1 MKLGIAILAA
11 GQGTRMNSRLP
22 KVLHPLAGKPLLG
35 HVLETARALAPARIA
50 VIYGHGGEQVR
61 EAFEGVPCHW
71 ILQAQQQGTG
81 HALLQARDAL
91 SELDRI
97 LVLYGDVPLIR
108 ADTLSRLLAEAADA
122 DLGLLT
128 VRLEDPT
135 GYGRILRDEAGQ
147 VRGIVEQGDANAQ
160 ELAIREVNTGIL
172 VARGAKLWNWLS
184 RIGQDNAQGE
194 YYLTDIVAL
203 AAAEGVSIATSQP
216 EAPKEV
222 LGVNDRLQLAK
233 LERWFQYQQAEALLR
248 QGVSLLDPHRID
260 IRGVLRVG
268 RDVTLDINCILEGEV
283 DLGDGVSVGPNCC
296 LKNCTIGAH
305 TEILAHSVIEG
316 ARVGESVRIGPFA
329 RIRPQTVLSDR
340 VRVGNFVEVKQSQIG
355 RESKLNHLSYVGDA
369 QIGNAVNLGA
379 GTITCNYD
387 GAQKHRTEIG
397 DRAFIGSN
405 TALVAPV
412 QIGEDATIGA
422 GSVIVRTAPAEK
434 LTLARSRQQTI
445 DHWTR
450 PKKKP

>member
-11 GQGTRMNSRLP
+11 GRGTRMNSCRP

-35 HVLETARALAPARIA
+35 HVLDTAQALAPARIC
-50 VIYGHGGEQVR
+50 VIYGHHGAQVR
-61 EAFEGVPCHW
+61 KAFEGRPCNW
-71 ILQAQQQGTG
+71 ILQEQQQGTG
-81 HALLQARDAL
+81 HALLQAKEAL
-91 SELDRI
+91 AELDRV
-97 LVLYGDVPLIR
+97 LVLFGDVPLIR
-108 ADTLSRLLAEAADA
+108 TDTLSRLLTEAADA

-128 VRLEDPT
+128 VQLEDPT
-135 GYGRILRDEAGQ
+135 GYGRILRDEAGR
-147 VRGIVEQGDANAQ
+147 VRGIVEQGDADAR

-172 VARGAKLWNWLS
+172 VARGAKLWNWLN

-203 AAAEGVSIATSQP
+203 AAAEGVSIATTQP
-216 EAPKEV
+216 RVPEEV

-268 RDVTLDINCILEGEV
+268 RDVTLDINCLIEGEV
-283 DLGDGVSVGPNCC
+283 QLGDGVSVGPNCC
-296 LKNCTIGAH
+296 LKNCIIGAH

-316 ARVGESVRIGPFA
+316 ARIGESVRIGPFA

-340 VRVGNFVEVKQSQIG
+340 VRVGNFVEVKQSHIG

-369 QIGNAVNLGA
+369 RIGNAVNLGA

-387 GAQKHRTEIG
+387 GVQKHRTEIG

-422 GSVIVRTAPAEK
+422 GSVIVRTAPPGK
-434 LTLARSRQQTI
+434 LTLARSRQHTI

-450 PKKKP
+450 PKKKS